1 MSWQDLVNNNLIGTG
16 HVSKAAI
23 CGLDGS
29 IWGKSDNFKLDATE
43 VTAAM
48 NGLKQDLN
56 LVPVPVFARDFGSM
70 SRDRGEAAL
79 FQRPYSSKLF
89 KREGG
94 GRYSRGQPLMQ
105 GMREKRYQT
114 MKSAENRRQQHTY
127 PYTPVPDSMEH
138 RDFSVSPDAVFNF
151 HGYQSLFTLQHR
163 FDFIVD
169 GISYKSVDQFYQMHK
184 VKDLTG
190 LESAKFTDGSTRNY
204 SALAKELLR
213 QANVKRSNIDN
224 WRTGRGVEVIQKAL
238 LEKVRQCCDLRSAI
252 TSTADKLIVHS
263 YNGDD
268 FFGTGVP
275 AKYVKDWCSGMEQ
288 NKVSLKYPMEFPLT
302 GDNVKYVPGKNV
314 LGHPR
319 MASQLGDLGG
329 GSGKGGGSG
338 GAVRDAGGA
347 LGKMEAAREEE
358 YFNKLKQ
365 QQLKLLKLQLKREQD
380 HHEEQAKHHHDVME
394 RNKKRIQ
401 ELEEESNST

>member
-1 MSWQDLVNNNLIGTG
+1 MSYRDFAEYQGVPTTG
-16 HVSKAAI
+16 VAAWNRL
-23 CGLDGS
+23 GDHT
-29 IWGKSDNFKLDATE
+29 F
-43 VTAAM
+43 M
-48 NGLKQDLN
+48 NSYQ
-56 LVPVPVFARDFGSM
+56 DFGSM
-70 SRDRGEAAL
+70 SRDQGETAL
-79 FQRPYSSKLF
+79 FQRPYSSKMF
-89 KREGG
+89 KLEGG
-94 GRYSRGQPLMQ
+94 GRYSRGQSLMQ
-105 GMREKRYQT
+105 GMRGKRYQT

-138 RDFSVSPDAVFNF
+138 RDFPVSPDAVFNF

-169 GISYKSVDQFYQMHK
+169 GVSYKSVDQFYQMHK

-238 LEKVRQCCDLRSAI
+238 LEKVRQCYDLRSAI

-302 GDNVKYVPGKNV
+302 GDSVKYVPVIAKGKNV
-314 LGHPR
+314 LGAIYMILREKINKGHLDSITVSLKLTSVTST
-319 MASQLGDLGG
+319 MASA
-329 GSGKGGGSG
+329 S
-338 GAVRDAGGA
+338 
-347 LGKMEAAREEE
+347 
-358 YFNKLKQ
+358 
-365 QQLKLLKLQLKREQD
+365 
-380 HHEEQAKHHHDVME
+380 DVMMVD
-394 RNKKRIQ
+394 
-401 ELEEESNST
+401 SNS

>member
-1 MSWQDLVNNNLIGTG
+1 MNYRDFAEYQGVPTTG
-16 HVSKAAI
+16 VAAWNRL
-23 CGLDGS
+23 GDHA
-29 IWGKSDNFKLDATE
+29 F
-43 VTAAM
+43 M
-48 NGLKQDLN
+48 NSYQ
-56 LVPVPVFARDFGSM
+56 DFGSM
-70 SRDRGEAAL
+70 SRDRGEAAP
-79 FQRPYSSKLF
+79 FQRPYSSKVF
-89 KREGG
+89 KREG
-94 GRYSRGQPLMQ
+94 
-105 GMREKRYQT
+105 MRDKRYQT

-302 GDNVKYVPGKNV
+302 GDNVKYVPVIAKGKNV
-314 LGHPR
+314 LGAIYMILR
-319 MASQLGDLGG
+319 EKINKGQLD
-329 GSGKGGGSG
+329 SITVS
-338 GAVRDAGGA
+338 
-347 LGKMEAAREEE
+347 
-358 YFNKLKQ
+358 
-365 QQLKLLKLQLKREQD
+365 LKLTSVTSTMTS
-380 HHEEQAKHHHDVME
+380 ASDVMMVD
-394 RNKKRIQ
+394 
-401 ELEEESNST
+401 SNS